1 MSRHVLT
8 HRHVLSRRHVLGGLL
23 SLPLLTRAGWAQEL
37 PPALEIVPLEPKTFK
52 PETPLPWAVLAA
64 SHYVLHGALKAPVEE
79 LAERQQSGEHA
90 YLDLEIEAPEALYG
104 QLGDTPP
111 KLRYYSRPLPYAP
124 HPERVMALNGQPVVA
139 CLALLDQP
147 YNKGLYLAGFEPS
160 GLRAASEPLLASTKA
175 ELAAQAKLIE
185 RYKLRPTTELE
196 PEEEVVQE
204 LIVRLGLPGQGY
216 VAWNDL
222 FSMGARAAPAVVR
235 HMDDRRPVGAE
246 ALPMH
251 TRQPTAAGR
260 PTHFAPELVV
270 DALSGLLNELVGAA
284 FGNILNGASERERQ
298 AEVRAWRI
306 WRMKQ
311 PDAPT

>member
-8 HRHVLSRRHVLGGLL
+8 HRHIYSRRHVLGGLAAAAL
-23 SLPLLTRAGWAQEL
+23 LPRWARAQDPL
-37 PPALEIVPLEPKTFK
+37 PSLEIVPLEPKRYK

-64 SHYVLHGALKAPVEE
+64 SHYVLRGTLKAPVEE
-79 LAERQQSGEHA
+79 LARRLAEDEHA
-90 YLDLEIEAPEALYG
+90 YVDLEIEAPESLYG
-104 QLGDTPP
+104 QLGGTPP

-124 HPERVMALNGQPVVA
+124 HPERVMALDGQAVIA

-147 YNKGLYLAGFEPS
+147 YNKGLYLSGFDPS
-160 GLRAASEPLLASTKA
+160 ALRAASEPLLSSTRA
-175 ELAAQAKLIE
+175 ELAAQAALLD
-185 RYKLRPTTELE
+185 RYLLRPHTELE

-204 LIVRLGLPGQGY
+204 LLVRLGLPGQGY

-222 FSMGARAAPAVVR
+222 FSMGPRIAPAVVR

-246 ALPMH
+246 ALPLH
-251 TRQPTAAGR
+251 SRQPTAAGR
-260 PTHFAPELVV
+260 PTHFAPQLVV

>member
-1 MSRHVLT
+1 MLAGLAALSVLP
-8 HRHVLSRRHVLGGLL
+8 R
-23 SLPLLTRAGWAQEL
+23 LTWAQAPL
-37 PPALEIVPLEPKTFK
+37 PALEVVPLEPKEFK
-52 PETPLPWAVLAA
+52 PQTPLPWAVLAA
-64 SHYVLHGALKAPVEE
+64 SHYVLRGTLKAPVEE
-79 LAERQQSGEHA
+79 LARRLKQEEHA
-90 YLDLEIEAPEALYG
+90 YIDLEIEAPEALYG

-124 HPERVMALNGQPVVA
+124 HPERVMALNEQPVVA

-160 GLRAASEPLLASTKA
+160 SLRAASEPLLASTKA
-175 ELAAQAKLIE
+175 ELAAQAALLQ
-185 RYKLRPTTELE
+185 RYLSQPHDALE
-196 PEEEVVQE
+196 PEEAVVRE
-204 LIVRLGLPGQGY
+204 LIERLGVPGEGY

-222 FSMGARAAPAVVR
+222 FSMGPRIAAAVVR

-246 ALPMH
+246 ALPLH

-260 PTHFAPELVV
+260 PTHFAPGLVV

-284 FGNILNGASERERQ
+284 FGNIMNGASERERQ
-298 AEVRAWRI
+298 AEVRAWRV

-311 PDAPT
+311 PDAPA